1 MSFLFLFVSLLLL
14 DIADIY
20 IGGVE
25 LIAKVAEMAG
35 GVGEAV
41 SNLASASSEEDDD
54 DNDDDNDNVNYRIN

>member
-1 MSFLFLFVSLLLL
+1 ML

-41 SNLASASSEEDDD
+41 CNLASASSEEDDD